1 MGLIANLKTVW
12 KNRAALKAASKAA
25 DGVKEAYVK
34 SGWKTSEF
42 YLVVLSNIASII
54 PALAGL
60 ITPEKAATLLVVVN
74 SIYAVV
80 RALTKA
86 SAIPAPPAPNA

>member
-1 MGLIANLKTVW
+1 MGLIANLKVIW
-12 KNRAALKAASKAA
+12 KNREALKAASKAA

-42 YLVVLSNIASII
+42 WLVVLSNIAAVVPALNGVI
-54 PALAGL
+54 PAD
-60 ITPEKAATLLVVVN
+60 KAATLLVIVN

-80 RALTKA
+80 RALAK
-86 SAIPAPPAPNA
+86 SGPAK